1 MVLYLVAFS
10 IDCPSKI
17 VGSWVYFPFVRNFP
31 FCGYY
36 FDASQKSEKLA
47 IIPVKSNILSIKGEK
62 AMADIVRYRCSGC
75 GWIYDPRFGDA
86 ANEVARGVVF
96 ENLPAKFICGVCGC
110 PKAKFVKHDVLGGK
124 PEVKKPE
131 VKKPAA
137 PLAIVA
143 LGSNLG
149 NSRQFVSDAMARL
162 QKLLTL
168 HRTSA
173 LKVTCGNF

>member
-1 MVLYLVAFS
+1 
-10 IDCPSKI
+10 
-17 VGSWVYFPFVRNFP
+17 
-31 FCGYY
+31 
-36 FDASQKSEKLA
+36 
-47 IIPVKSNILSIKGEK
+47 
-62 AMADIVRYRCSGC
+62 MADIVRYRCSGC

-137 PLAIVA
+137 AKPAAKKPAVAKPVAKKPEVKKAAAKPAAKKPAI
-143 LGSNLG
+143 
-149 NSRQFVSDAMARL
+149 
-162 QKLLTL
+162 K
-168 HRTSA
+168 
-173 LKVTCGNF
+173 KKK